1 MVRAFAAEPLEAG
14 LVDTLVDL
22 ARRGPSAGNTWGLDV
37 LVCDDPDSRRL
48 YWDTTLDPGARATFP
63 WPGLLDAPA
72 LLVFWADPDAYLQR
86 YREPDKAHTG
96 LGAGLGAWP
105 VPYWFVDA
113 GAAIENVLIA
123 APSLGLGCC
132 LFGLFEHEAAV
143 ARAFGVPPGRRGVG
157 TVAVGRPAP
166 DRPSRS
172 ARRGRPPLDSV
183 LHRGRW

>member
-1 MVRAFAAEPLEAG
+1 
-14 LVDTLVDL
+14 
-22 ARRGPSAGNTWGLDV
+22 
-37 LVCDDPDSRRL
+37 
-48 YWDTTLDPGARATFP
+48 
-63 WPGLLDAPA
+63 PA

-132 LFGLFEHEAAV
+132 LFGLFEHETAV